1 MRQLETVSSGLGLV
15 IGEVAQLVE
24 QRPFKPWVAGSSPAL
39 LTTLPSGAASRESE
53 QSPLKATPQFFRTVR
68 KVEI

>member
-1 MRQLETVSSGLGLV
+1 
-15 IGEVAQLVE
+15 
-24 QRPFKPWVAGSSPAL
+24 
-39 LTTLPSGAASRESE
+39 LPSGAASRESE